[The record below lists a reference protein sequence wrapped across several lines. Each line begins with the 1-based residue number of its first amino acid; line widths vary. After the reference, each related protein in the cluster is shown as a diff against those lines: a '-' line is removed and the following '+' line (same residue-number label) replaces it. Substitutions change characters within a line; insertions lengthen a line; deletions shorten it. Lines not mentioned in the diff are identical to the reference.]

1 MFLDQLIEKTAVR
14 AIRKRLLLEKD
25 ALTYVQAV
33 EIACQVDA
41 AKHEALQLGE
51 TASAGRLLP
60 PLKCKQLISN
70 EFTGSPNPHQ
80 DPREQALRRQ
90 NKQRDRR
97 IFVITVVCRV
107 IKQAISHAQ
116 REVKTVIVVTS

>member
-1 MFLDQLIEKTAVR
+1 MLLDQLIERTAVR

-51 TASAGRLLP
+51 TASGGRLLP
-60 PLKCKQLISN
+60 PLKCKQPISN

-90 NKQRDRR
+90 NNNGTDR
-97 IFVITVVCRV
+97 VL
-107 IKQAISHAQ
+107 
-116 REVKTVIVVTS
+116 